1 MDISKLSHGAKLVVA
16 GTIAFL
22 IVSFFNWQEVEFG
35 DIATAG
41 ASMWNGWGVLAGLL
55 AIALLVWEALR
66 LANISVT
73 LPVGPAMVSAF
84 LAILLV
90 LFTFIKFVA
99 DNEFR
104 TFWAWLGLALAIAI
118 VVGAV
123 MNMQAAGE
131 SVASVRE
138 QLGAAGAA
146 AAGAATAAKDAATSA
161 TQGAEQAAAEAT
173 GAAEGAVETA
183 ADAAT
188 GAAEAT
194 GEAAGA
200 ATDAVQDA
208 AAGAAASASD
218 AASDAADAASDVA
231 EGTPPTQQ

>member
-16 GTIAFL
+16 GTVAFL

-84 LAILLV
+84 LSILLV

-104 TFWAWLGLALAIAI
+104 TFWAWLGMALAIAI

-146 AAGAATAAKDAATSA
+146 AAGAATAAKEAASSTTKDAERT
-161 TQGAEQAAAEAT
+161 AAEET
-173 GAAEGAVETA
+173 GAAEGAAGTA
-183 ADAAT
+183 ADTAS

-194 GEAAGA
+194 GTAASEAAG
-200 ATDAVQDA
+200 AVQDA
-208 AAGAAASASD
+208 ASD
-218 AASDAADAASDVA
+218 AV
-231 EGTPPTQQ
+231 EGTPPAQT

>member
-16 GTIAFL
+16 GTVAFL

-66 LANISVT
+66 LANINVA
-73 LPVGPAMVSAF
+73 LPVGPAMTSAF

-131 SVASVRE
+131 SMASVKE

-146 AAGAATAAKDAATSA
+146 AAGAASAAKEAASSA
-161 TQGAEQAAAEAT
+161 TKDGPSTAAEAT
-173 GAAEGAVETA
+173 SET
-183 ADAAT
+183 
-188 GAAEAT
+188 ES
-194 GEAAGA
+194 
-200 ATDAVQDA
+200 ATDAAAETATQASEATSEA
-208 AAGAAASASD
+208 AAATAD
-218 AASDAADAASDVA
+218 PTQPAASDAADAASDA
-231 EGTPPTQQ
+231 TEGTPPAQH

>member
-16 GTIAFL
+16 GTVAFL

-35 DIATAG
+35 NIATAG

-66 LANISVT
+66 LANISVA
-73 LPVGPAMVSAF
+73 LPVGPAMTSAF
-84 LAILLV
+84 LAILLA
-90 LFTFIKFVA
+90 LFTFIKFIA

-146 AAGAATAAKDAATSA
+146 AAGAATAAADKARDAASDA
-161 TQGAEQAAAEAT
+161 SDAARD
-173 GAAEGAVETA
+173 AVSDADNA
-183 ADAAT
+183 AD
-188 GAAEAT
+188 
-194 GEAAGA
+194 EAA
-200 ATDAVQDA
+200 
-208 AAGAAASASD
+208 S
-218 AASDAADAASDVA
+218 AASDAADAATDTAQDTASDAADAPSDAA
-231 EGTPPTQQ
+231 EGDRPAQQ

>member
-1 MDISKLSHGAKLVVA
+1 MDISKLSHGAKLVLA
-16 GTIAFL
+16 GTVAFL

-55 AIALLVWEALR
+55 AIALLVWEGLR
-66 LANISVT
+66 LANINVA
-73 LPVGPAMVSAF
+73 LPVGPAMTSAF

-146 AAGAATAAKDAATSA
+146 AAGAAS
-161 TQGAEQAAAEAT
+161 AAADKAR
-173 GAAEGAVETA
+173 
-183 ADAAT
+183 
-188 GAAEAT
+188 
-194 GEAAGA
+194 
-200 ATDAVQDA
+200 
-208 AAGAAASASD
+208 D
-218 AASDAADAASDVA
+218 AASDAADSARDAPSGADDATDEAASTVSDAADAATDAAQDTAGEAADAASDA
-231 EGTPPTQQ
+231 TEGTPPAQH

>member
-1 MDISKLSHGAKLVVA
+1 MDISKLSHGAKLVLA
-16 GTIAFL
+16 GTVAFL

-55 AIALLVWEALR
+55 AIALLVWEGLR
-66 LANISVT
+66 LVNISVT
-73 LPVGPAMVSAF
+73 LPVGPSMISAF

-146 AAGAATAAKDAATSA
+146 AAGAATAAKEAASSATKDEPSPAVEATS
-161 TQGAEQAAAEAT
+161 
-173 GAAEGAVETA
+173 AAEGATETA
-183 ADAAT
+183 AGT
-188 GAAEAT
+188 AAESREAT
-194 GEAAGA
+194 SEAAA
-200 ATDAVQDA
+200 ETADATQA
-208 AAGAAASASD
+208 
-218 AASDAADAASDVA
+218 AASDAADAASDA
-231 EGTPPTQQ
+231 TEGTPPAQQ

>member
-1 MDISKLSHGAKLVVA
+1 MDISRLSHGAKLVLA

-22 IVSFFNWQEVEFG
+22 IVSFFNWQEVE
-35 DIATAG
+35 IAGIASAG
-41 ASMWNGWGVLAGLL
+41 ASMWNGWGWLAGLC
-55 AIALLVWEALR
+55 AVALIVWEGLR

-73 LPVGPAMVSAF
+73 LPTGPAMTSAF

-104 TFWAWLGLALAIAI
+104 TFWAWLGLALAIAV

-138 QLGAAGAA
+138 QLGAATAA
-146 AAGAATAAKDAATSA
+146 ATGAGAATASKGAEAATGVTETVA
-161 TQGAEQAAAEAT
+161 
-173 GAAEGAVETA
+173 GAAEGAT
-183 ADAAT
+183 D
-188 GAAEAT
+188 
-194 GEAAGA
+194 AGA
-200 ATDAVQDA
+200 DVAEGGTDA
-208 AAGAAASASD
+208 AADLAQDASD
-218 AASDAADAASDVA
+218 AAQGD
-231 EGTPPTQQ
+231 PPAQQ